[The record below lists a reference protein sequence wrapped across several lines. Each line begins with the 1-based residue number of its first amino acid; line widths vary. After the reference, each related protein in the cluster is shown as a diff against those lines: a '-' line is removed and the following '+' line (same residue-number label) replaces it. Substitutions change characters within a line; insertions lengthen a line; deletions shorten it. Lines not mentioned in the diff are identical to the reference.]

1 MQQAAVSQQQYQ
13 SPEFLELF
21 EIYTAHPTSIGAKLT
36 ALTAA
41 AGQDAPLIVATGAD
55 FILFPGGGRAPEV
68 EGYRLT
74 TRGFK
79 ELAAVSHFG
88 PALASLVRIRELDPE
103 GTLWR
108 TESERLLA
116 ATDAARKANS
126 PQMWRDHVAVPAFK
140 GRETAIANM
149 VDYACDVTA
158 RYIRRALASPET
170 FTAEDLRVQ
179 YLEAQGPHA
188 GATVPVNKVMIATF
202 FLVGM
207 DTGHRVISWFD
218 RHAIDWSRAMALI
231 VGRQGRPTAG
241 VTWTTNAVCSYL
253 LGASRY
259 KLGLERIYIAPHAP
273 APSINH
279 PVANLD
285 EVRVHEEPMRKLWW
299 YTRAMSD
306 LGPMMYEG
314 YPRFSPGA
322 ASRPRLQADTTEVAE
337 MPAIEGPDDWR
348 ALNTRMRV
356 ILEDPRQLLAG
367 CVVDYAVDLLQRHG
381 NDPSKVAVPGLD
393 ATDYPTCYV

>member
-1 MQQAAVSQQQYQ
+1 MHQAAVNQQQYQ

-21 EIYTAHPTSIGAKLT
+21 EVYTANAKSIGANLT
-36 ALTAA
+36 ALTAQLA
-41 AGQDAPLIVATGAD
+41 PPGPLIIATGAD
-55 FILFPGGGRAPEV
+55 FVLYPGDGRPPEV
-68 EGYRLT
+68 EGYRLS

-88 PALASLVRIRELDPE
+88 PALASIARIRELDPQ

-108 TESERLLA
+108 TECERLLV
-116 ATDAARKANS
+116 ATVAARKANS
-126 PQMWRDHVAVPAFK
+126 LELWRDLIAVPAYQ
-140 GRETAIANM
+140 GRELAIANM
-149 VDYACDVTA
+149 VHYSCDITE
-158 RYIRRALASPET
+158 RYIKRALEQPET
-170 FTAEDLRVQ
+170 FTAQDLRVQ
-179 YLEAQGPHA
+179 YLEAQGCEV
-188 GATVPVNKVMIATF
+188 GATVPINKVAIATF

-207 DTGHRVISWFD
+207 DTGHRVITWFD
-218 RHAIDWSRAMALI
+218 RHEIDWTSAMVLI

-241 VTWTTNAVCSYL
+241 VTLTTNAVASYI

-259 KLGLERIYIAPHAP
+259 KLGLDRVYIAPHAP
-273 APSINH
+273 PFNVTR
-279 PVANLD
+279 PLNLE
-285 EVRVHEEPMRKLWW
+285 EVSAQEESVRKLWW

-306 LGPMMYEG
+306 LAPMMYEG

-322 ASRPRLQADTTEVAE
+322 ASRPTLGPDTKEVAE

-367 CVVDYAVDLLQRHG
+367 CVVDYAVDLLQRCG
-381 NDPSKVAVPGLD
+381 NDPAKVVVPGLD
-393 ATDYPTCYV
+393 ETPYPSYYV